1 MAHNGAANRL
11 VLPAVIVLVWTLGGV
26 FMASWRRYA
35 RALIPAATV
44 VLGCGW
50 GAMAEPPGASSD
62 QRLLDP
68 TTFDQTPEMTQPR
81 VPVPAKGPATGKA
94 HARKDDAAE
103 QDPATA
109 AARYFDRRLP
119 THGADRHMISAVP
132 KGSGFGDAD
141 GRAPRTNVGT
151 FSLGVET
158 DTNYKPRTPFNPDGS
173 ETGYDANYVPHRVTV
188 PFIGLSATSILP
200 P

>member
-1 MAHNGAANRL
+1 
-11 VLPAVIVLVWTLGGV
+11 
-26 FMASWRRYA
+26 MASWRKCA
-35 RALIPAATV
+35 RALISAAAV
-44 VLGCGW
+44 VLGYGW
-50 GAMAEPPGASSD
+50 GALAQPPDTSSD

-68 TTFDQTPEMTQPR
+68 TTFDQAAELTKPR
-81 VPVPAKGPATGKA
+81 GPVQTKATATGRA

-103 QDPATA
+103 QDPSSA

-119 THGADRHMISAVP
+119 THGADRHVISAVP
-132 KGSGFGDAD
+132 KGSGLADAD
-141 GRAPRTNVGT
+141 TQASHPNLGT

-158 DTNYKPRTPFNPDGS
+158 DTNYKLRTPFNADAS
-173 ETGYDANYVPHRVTV
+173 QTGYDPSYIPHRVTV